1 MGMKVAVEKMTLN
14 FTEEKK
20 EVFVARAKRGSV
32 IDTKKL
38 AEDVAVD
45 TGQRPRQVQ
54 LVLTSLIDTI
64 VKWMEEGHGV
74 RLDGFGTFLPSVK
87 SDSDTD
93 QQKASVATLR
103 TTFIPSR
110 ELSRRVKAIS
120 YSTDGDTATANPSP
134 GAGEAGGGSNDDG
147 TEMS

>member
-1 MGMKVAVEKMTLN
+1 MKVAVEKMTLN

-32 IDTKKL
+32 IDTRKL

-93 QQKASVATLR
+93 QQKAAVATLR

-120 YSTDGDTATANPSP
+120 YSTDGDTSTSNPSP
-134 GAGEAGGGSNDDG
+134 GSGEAGGGSNEDG
-147 TEMS
+147 PEMS